1 MNSRILPTTLAAFL
15 LAHAPLHAALFTW
28 DGGSLFGPEW
38 TRTGNWT
45 GGVVPPSDGTADL
58 FFAGSTRLDAEANAA
73 WSIKS
78 LAFAGN
84 AGHFDIQ
91 GSTLTIGSGGVT
103 TSAATQQDVSNAVIL
118 GVAQTFRTA
127 GNFALVFNSTVNTNG
142 NLLTVDAAQGNV
154 LFFGVISGS
163 GGLTKTGASTLRLNG
178 TVANLYSGATTVNAG
193 SLELGKT
200 AGVNAIAGAL
210 NLSGSASVVWQAG
223 NQIANTSAVS
233 LTAFSVLN
241 LNGFS
246 DSIGSLSLSAGTV
259 QTGAGVLTLN
269 GNVVSAATNVA
280 QITGALDLGGAQR
293 TFDVA
298 NNVAI
303 EKDLIVPA
311 TIANGSLLKNG
322 VGTLFLGGANTF
334 AGGATVSGG
343 ELMVGNASAI
353 GTGTLTLATGGAI
366 RSDSSAVTLTNPV
379 TISGD
384 ATYSGIRDLTFSGAA
399 TMNGSRILNVT
410 NSNQTIFSG
419 VISSNAALGGLTKTG
434 SGTLTFSG
442 PNANLYVGSTLVN
455 DGLLILAATARTR
468 RPCNSMRAIRSRTR
482 AALSST
488 RAGGLNS
495 IISPS
500 KSRGSRSI
508 RRR

>member
-1 MNSRILPTTLAAFL
+1 MKRLFTTTLAAFL
-15 LAHAPLHAALFTW
+15 LAHAPLHAANFTW
-28 DGGSLFGPEW
+28 DGGSFLGSEW
-38 TRTGNWT
+38 TRANNWSSAT
-45 GGVVPPSDGTADL
+45 VPQSDGTADL
-58 FFAGSTRLDAEANAA
+58 LFAGSTRLDAEATSA

-118 GVAQTFRTA
+118 GAAQTFRTA

-178 TVANLYSGATTVNAG
+178 TLANIYSGATTVSAG

-210 NLSGSASVVWQAG
+210 NVSGTASVVWQAG
-223 NQIANTSAVS
+223 NQIANTSAVA
-233 LTAFSVLN
+233 LTGNSVLN

-303 EKDLIVPA
+303 EKDLIVTA
-311 TIANGSLLKNG
+311 TIANGSILKTG
-322 VGTLFLGGANTF
+322 AGTLFLSGANTF
-334 AGGATVSGG
+334 AGGVTVSAG
-343 ELMVGNASAI
+343 ELMVGNASVN
-353 GTGTLTLATGGAI
+353 LV
-366 RSDSSAVTLTNPV
+366 SSA
-379 TISGD
+379 
-384 ATYSGIRDLTFSGAA
+384 
-399 TMNGSRILNVT
+399 
-410 NSNQTIFSG
+410 
-419 VISSNAALGGLTKTG
+419 
-434 SGTLTFSG
+434 
-442 PNANLYVGSTLVN
+442 
-455 DGLLILAATARTR
+455 
-468 RPCNSMRAIRSRTR
+468 
-482 AALSST
+482 
-488 RAGGLNS
+488 
-495 IISPS
+495 
-500 KSRGSRSI
+500 
-508 RRR
+508 